1 MPLLLFLLVACQTIH
16 SRHVL
21 RGNEFARDGLL
32 KEAVN
37 SYQLALKK
45 DRQNWT
51 AHRNLGLLLVKTGK
65 YDRAIYHLTKSLVR
79 FEKDF
84 DTNFYLG
91 EAYRAKE
98 RYSETIFRYRYALNI
113 KPNAPQVLRSLGWT
127 YYQINLLGEAKQVI
141 RKLLTIERRDYNAAI
156 ILARIYLKEKNYQRS
171 LDIIRTY
178 GESANKNS
186 LPYFQGIEGDVYL
199 EQGKAKSAASLYFR
213 ALRSNPLL
221 PGALIGLGKIFLKNG
236 QNKKAILYLRRA
248 ERLQP
253 RHTQVHLLLGEA
265 FETIDV
271 KKSLKHY
278 QAYRRLARKKPV
290 SPQQI
295 ALVRDKIKSL
305 RQNR

>member
-1 MPLLLFLLVACQTIH
+1 MLLLLCVQLVFLGTVAETRVDCVKLLNALHPLVTPLH
-16 SRHVL
+16 SII
-21 RGNEFARDGLL
+21 
-32 KEAVN
+32 
-37 SYQLALKK
+37 S
-45 DRQNWT
+45 
-51 AHRNLGLLLVKTGK
+51 
-65 YDRAIYHLTKSLVR
+65 
-79 FEKDF
+79 
-84 DTNFYLG
+84 
-91 EAYRAKE
+91 
-98 RYSETIFRYRYALNI
+98 
-113 KPNAPQVLRSLGWT
+113 
-127 YYQINLLGEAKQVI
+127 
-141 RKLLTIERRDYNAAI
+141 KLLTIERRDYNAAI
-156 ILARIYLKEKNYQRS
+156 ILARIYLKEKNHQKS

-253 RHTQVHLLLGEA
+253 RRPQVHLLLGEA
-265 FETIDV
+265 FETTDV

-295 ALVRDKIKSL
+295 ALVKDKIKSL
-305 RQNR
+305 R